1 MAKNTVNS
9 IEDKVSIVN
18 VGPEEI
24 VVESSVQIS
33 NPVIDA
39 RPPIHHTATLSTPA
53 IILEPTH
60 HKSKK
65 RKRNVS
71 AKLQLYLV
79 YALITDNNI
88 VYAGPML

>member
-9 IEDKVSIVN
+9 IEDRVSIVN

-60 HKSKK
+60 KSKK

-79 YALITDNNI
+79 CALISDNI
-88 VYAGPML
+88 VYAGLML